1 MKLRLAAI
9 LLLLSGGIVLWL
21 TTTRSPTIVHS
32 SEPRDSLPADQGSQK
47 TTEAPLA
54 ATDPEVTPE
63 VPEETAAASEPQMP
77 GPVMPAPR
85 PVSLAASEE
94 PATATDPESTEGTN
108 PGLPPSAALENV
120 RTAFRQ
126 YCLRLGGNPV
136 GSNSEITA
144 ALNGQ
149 NPRQVVFLSP
159 DDGVQVNGRG
169 ELVDNWQT
177 PYFFHQLS
185 RTEMEIRSAGP
196 DRRMWTSDD
205 LVLK

>member
-9 LLLLSGGIVLWL
+9 LLLLFGGMVMWL
-21 TTTRSPTIVHS
+21 TTTRTPTIVRS
-32 SEPRDSLPADQGSQK
+32 SEPPSSLLAEQASQK
-47 TTEAPLA
+47 ATNDAL
-54 ATDPEVTPE
+54 TDPEGNPE
-63 VPEETAAASEPQMP
+63 VPEETAAASEPALP
-77 GPVMPAPR
+77 GPVIPLPK
-85 PVSLAASEE
+85 PVSLAAREE
-94 PATATDPESTEGTN
+94 PAPGTDPEPTEEVT
-108 PGLPPSAALENV
+108 PGLPAITALENV

-136 GSNSEITA
+136 GGNSEITA

-149 NPRQVVFLSP
+149 NPRQVVFLSA
-159 DDGVQVNGRG
+159 DDGAQVNGRG
-169 ELVDNWQT
+169 ELVDHWQS

-196 DRRMWTSDD
+196 DRKMWTSDD

>member
-21 TTTRSPTIVHS
+21 TTTRTPKIVRSAEPTN
-32 SEPRDSLPADQGSQK
+32 SLLAEQASQK
-47 TTEAPLA
+47 STTTAL
-54 ATDPEVTPE
+54 TVPEGNPE
-63 VPEETAAASEPQMP
+63 VPDEIAAASEPAMP
-77 GPVMPAPR
+77 GPVIPLPK

-94 PATATDPESTEGTN
+94 PALGTDPEPAEGSS
-108 PGLPPSAALENV
+108 PSLPPTTALENV

-136 GSNSEITA
+136 GSNPEITA
-144 ALNGQ
+144 ALSGQ

-159 DDGVQVNGRG
+159 DDGAQVNGRG

>member
-1 MKLRLAAI
+1 
-9 LLLLSGGIVLWL
+9 
-21 TTTRSPTIVHS
+21 
-32 SEPRDSLPADQGSQK
+32 
-47 TTEAPLA
+47 
-54 ATDPEVTPE
+54 
-63 VPEETAAASEPQMP
+63 
-77 GPVMPAPR
+77 
-85 PVSLAASEE
+85 
-94 PATATDPESTEGTN
+94 
-108 PGLPPSAALENV
+108 LENV

-149 NPRQVVFLSP
+149 NPRQVVFFGP
-159 DDGVQVNGRG
+159 DDGVQINGRG